1 MSSLLFPTTPEKEF
15 NICLVGSGGVGT
27 IAALVLEKSGRARVT
42 AVLRSKFDIVNEQ
55 GWDIESV
62 DHGRL
67 KNWKPSRGEPEASK
81 LRSNERNQGYLMIAQ
96 QL

>member
-1 MSSLLFPTTPEKEF
+1 MSSLLSPTTPEKEF

-27 IAALVLEKSGRARVT
+27 IAAVVLEKSGRARVT

-67 KNWKPSRGEPEASK
+67 KNWKPSRGGSEVVQSSK
-81 LRSNERNQGYLMIAQ
+81 CSRYKRNGNIY
-96 QL
+96 

>member
-1 MSSLLFPTTPEKEF
+1 MNPLLSLTTPEKDF

-27 IAALVLEKSGRARVT
+27 IAAVVLEKSGRARVT
-42 AVLRSKFDIVNEQ
+42 AVLRSKFDIVNEH

-67 KNWKPSRGEPEASK
+67 KNWKPSRSEFDVLQSRHP
-81 LRSNERNQGYLMIAQ
+81 
-96 QL
+96 